1 MKPKQPSRSWLRC
14 ITAAVLLMVF
24 VQQAQAEINLT
35 TVKSTVIEKKEEED
49 EKNKTKSSRKTA
61 RELRAEKKAS
71 PVKLSPDLFT
81 SAVHVTAK
89 DKAGELD
96 FYVFGLDGT
105 LIQHHKMK
113 AGAKKK
119 INGLAKGKYTYQ
131 VFSGDAEKA
140 AGEFEVR

>member
-1 MKPKQPSRSWLRC
+1 MKPKQSSRRWLRC
-14 ITAAVLLMVF
+14 ITAAVLLMVIM
-24 VQQAQAEINLT
+24 QQAKAENNLSV
-35 TVKSTVIEKKEEED
+35 VKSTVIEKKEED
-49 EKNKTKSSRKTA
+49 EKNKTKTGRKTA
-61 RELRAEKKAS
+61 RELKAEKKAS

-89 DKAGELD
+89 DKAGEFD

-113 AGAKKK
+113 AGDKKK
-119 INGLAKGKYTYQ
+119 ITGLARGQYTYQ

-140 AGEFEVR
+140 AGQFEVR